1 MTVDRKNLEINR
13 LPDKTVADG
22 IGNGNKKPNVIDII
36 KLLKI
41 EGFKSYKIKIWHDDT
56 QKSWRWNCEIKDNE

>member
-1 MTVDRKNLEINR
+1 MTVNRDDLDLNR

-22 IGNGNKKPNVIDII
+22 IASGSKKPNVIDII

-41 EGFKSYKIKIWHDDT
+41 EGFKSYKIKIWYDDT
-56 QKSWRWNCEIKDNE
+56 QKLWRWNCEIKDNE